1 MTWSERMLERLRTF
15 ELKHNQIVAAME
27 LLMEVREAADF
38 AGYRRG
44 MNYVAEQE
52 EITSAVSKCTPSM
65 CLCPVCRSWA

>member
-15 ELKHNQIVAAME
+15 ELSHDQIVTVME

-52 EITSAVSKCTPSM
+52 EITSAVSKCKPFV